1 MKGQMG
7 KKVEIENILNII
19 SFSHNTNAHMHTIM
33 VCYVDNLFK
42 IIVIIMI
49 IQCLEE
55 IYVTT
60 IWVYAKPY
68 TCPTLVQTLPKF
80 VEQVYYKI

>member
-1 MKGQMG
+1 MG

-33 VCYVDNLFK
+33 VCKVDNLFK
-42 IIVIIMI
+42 IIIIIVI

-60 IWVYAKPY
+60 IWVY
-68 TCPTLVQTLPKF
+68 VQH
-80 VEQVYYKI
+80 

>member
-33 VCYVDNLFK
+33 VCKVDNLFK
-42 IIVIIMI
+42 IIIIIVI

-68 TCPTLVQTLPKF
+68 TCPTLVQTLP
-80 VEQVYYKI
+80 IPRNL